1 MSRPKWYI
9 VQVSTGQEAIACH
22 RIVSVCQ
29 AQNGVGG
36 PLVHECF
43 APRFLTRHKFG
54 GEWRDVEKR
63 LLPGYVVVV
72 TDKPGALAR
81 VLKTMPGFA
90 RVLTQGET
98 FVPLSKG
105 DREWM
110 ETFTSKGERTIA
122 LSVAYKEGD
131 RVIVTSG
138 PLKGREG
145 LIKGVNR
152 SKCLAILEFSVGGIR
167 ITARVGLAIVNKTY

>member
-1 MSRPKWYI
+1 MCERI
-9 VQVSTGQEAIACH
+9 ARACQVQNRAG
-22 RIVSVCQ
+22 
-29 AQNGVGG
+29 N

-54 GEWRDVEKR
+54 GEWREVEKL
-63 LLPGYVVVV
+63 LLPGYVVAV
-72 TDKPGALAR
+72 TDDPSTLAR
-81 VLKTMPGFA
+81 MLKTLPGFV

-98 FVPLSKG
+98 FVPLSNG

-110 ETFTSKGERTIA
+110 EAFTSKGERTIA

-131 RVIVTSG
+131 RVIVSSG

-145 LIKGVNR
+145 LIKGINR

-167 ITARVGLAIVNKTY
+167 ITARVGLAIVNKSC